1 MSVFMSLIS
10 LYCLHVS
17 LILLILFLH
26 RFEISM
32 MELPKRLEDRFSLY
46 LNILPVVEMVGLYG
60 SLTLGLVLSII
71 AVTRV
76 ALRASKFVA
85 SPYHQKYHHNLVNN
99 SVYNACEEK
108 LSSRNQSVTN
118 ETSQKAKNSN
128 DDVDGEDDNKIFN
141 DFDDS
146 HCLNIIR
153 RDDQYE
159 LENDDALSDID
170 YNDDGESSNGSSEQ
184 VKKFFKF
191 WTLILWQ

>member
-1 MSVFMSLIS
+1 M
-10 LYCLHVS
+10 
-17 LILLILFLH
+17 H

-46 LNILPVVEMVGLYG
+46 LNILPVVEKVGLYG

-85 SPYHQKYHHNLVNN
+85 SPYQQKYHHNLVSN

-108 LSSRNQSVTN
+108 VSSRNHSVTN
-118 ETSQKAKNSN
+118 ENAHKASNSK
-128 DDVDGEDDNKIFN
+128 DYGEDDNKMS
-141 DFDDS
+141 DDDDDA

-159 LENDDALSDID
+159 LENDDALSDIE
-170 YNDDGESSNGSSEQ
+170 YNDDGESSNGSLEQ
-184 VKKFFKF
+184 VNKFFKYR
-191 WTLILWQ
+191 TLILWQ